1 MSKTPVSH
9 RIFTFTMAMLFF
21 VTALSFSFL
30 VIWELHTSSSS
41 NTTNNTTST
50 SNTTNSNSKLPVL
63 VGTKLQ
69 NFTPVTTVNSL
80 QIQDETA
87 GHGAA
92 VTSAKQTV
100 TFEYTGALAKTGII
114 FQSSL
119 QTGQSASDP
128 LNDLIQGFQKGM
140 IGMKVGGTRRIL
152 IPSNEA
158 YGSNPPSG
166 IPANAPL
173 VFDVTLLKV
182 Q

>member
-1 MSKTPVSH
+1 MSKTPISH
-9 RIFTFTMAMLFF
+9 RIFTFTMAALFF
-21 VTALSFSFL
+21 LTALSFSFL
-30 VIWELHTSSSS
+30 VIWELHSSSTSSS
-41 NTTNNTTST
+41 TNNTS
-50 SNTTNSNSKLPVL
+50 TNSNSKLPVL

-69 NFTPVTTVNSL
+69 NFTPVSTVNNL
-80 QIQDETA
+80 QIDDQTV
-87 GHGAA
+87 GQGA
-92 VTSAKQTV
+92 VIKSASQTV
-100 TFEYTGALAKTGII
+100 TFEYTGAIAKTGII

-128 LNDLIQGFQKGM
+128 LNQLIQGFQKGM
-140 IGMKVGGTRRIL
+140 IGMKVGGTRRLL
-152 IPSNEA
+152 IPANEA

>member
-9 RIFTFTMAMLFF
+9 RIFTFTMALLFF

-30 VIWELHTSSSS
+30 VIWELHSS
-41 NTTNNTTST
+41 NSSGSSNTNNTTS
-50 SNTTNSNSKLPVL
+50 SNSKSKLPVL

-69 NFTPVTTVNSL
+69 NFTPVATVNSL
-80 QIQDETA
+80 QIQDETV
-87 GHGAA
+87 GHGAT
-92 VTSAKQTV
+92 VTSDKQTA
-100 TFEYTGALAKTGII
+100 TFEYTGALATTGII

-119 QTGQSASDP
+119 QTGQSANGP
-128 LNDLIQGFQKGM
+128 LNELIQGFQKGM
-140 IGMKVGGTRRIL
+140 IGMKVGGTRRLL
-152 IPSNEA
+152 IPANEA